1 MERQSDHLI
10 HDLQTFVGG
19 CRSLPGGLHLGHIYG
34 CMLGV
39 PRSVTLYFVLSDCLT
54 EGMGTEASIVD
65 VAADSLAVGS
75 FMNLDIKP
83 VRESILRPQL
93 SNLFQCLL
101 SGSNFRLLAEAHPP
115 KAQIKNSGFA
125 GTVDEFLF
133 PIHQA
138 AYLLGLGCSIAC
150 YNDDNSRYVDLTRK
164 IARRT
169 NEICGLTLNSQ
180 IALLAKDPPRLRSWD
195 GRRMAKTYNN
205 TLHVRS
211 SSSEIQRFAERLVG
225 RASGGDPGFDT
236 SGQSELERLYL
247 STFGSRLFQSSA
259 LGRERIGILVQALTE
274 WCRNVELCQRTPDEV
289 IECLH
294 SSEAHAIERIEFELE
309 RAGVVRKL

>member
-1 MERQSDHLI
+1 
-10 HDLQTFVGG
+10 
-19 CRSLPGGLHLGHIYG
+19 
-34 CMLGV
+34 MLGV

-54 EGMGTEASIVD
+54 EGIDTETSVMN
-65 VAADSLAVGS
+65 VAADAIAVGS
-75 FMNLDIKP
+75 LLNLDIKP

-93 SNLFQCLL
+93 SKLFQCLL
-101 SGSNFRLLAEAHPP
+101 LGASFRLLAEAHPP
-115 KAQIKNSGFA
+115 KAQIKSSGYS

-138 AYLLGLGCSIAC
+138 AYLLGLGCSVAC

-169 NEICGLTLNSQ
+169 NGICGLTLNSQ

-195 GRRMAKTYNN
+195 GRRMAKAYNN
-205 TLHVRS
+205 TLCVRS

-225 RASGGDPGFDT
+225 RVTAGDPGFDT

-247 STFGSRLFQSSA
+247 SAFGSRPFQSSA
-259 LGRERIGILVQALTE
+259 LGRERIGILAQAITQ

-289 IECLH
+289 KECLQR
-294 SSEAHAIERIEFELE
+294 SETLAIERIDCELE
-309 RAGVVRKL
+309 RSGLGRKL